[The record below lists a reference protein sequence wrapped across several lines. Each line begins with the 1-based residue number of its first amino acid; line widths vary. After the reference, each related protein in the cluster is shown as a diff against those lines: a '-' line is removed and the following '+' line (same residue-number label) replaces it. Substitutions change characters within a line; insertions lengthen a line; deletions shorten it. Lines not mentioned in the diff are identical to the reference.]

1 MRTLELD
8 DLSKEEALAVVKVLD
23 TIVGQDDNAQ
33 IKQNG
38 NLLYNVAKNR
48 QITSPSPDNEQYVPQ
63 SDEKPSDVLEQIFA
77 EGPLLDERFQ
87 DMSFEDFRREA
98 WGERG
103 VR

>member
-23 TIVGQDDNAQ
+23 TIVGQDDNVQ

-48 QITSPSPDNEQYVPQ
+48 QTALPSPDNEQYVPQ
-63 SDEKPSDVLEQIFA
+63 PNERPSDVLERIFA
-77 EGPLLDERFQ
+77 EGSLLDERYQ
-87 DMSFEDFRREA
+87 KMSFEEFRREA

>member
-8 DLSKEEALAVVKVLD
+8 ELSKEEALAVVKVLD
-23 TIVGQDDNAQ
+23 TIIGQDDNVQ

-48 QITSPSPDNEQYVPQ
+48 QIASPSPDNEQYVPQ
-63 SDEKPSDVLEQIFA
+63 SDESPSDVLEQIFA
-77 EGPLLDERFQ
+77 GGPLLDERFQ
-87 DMSFEDFRREA
+87 DMSFEEFRREA
-98 WGERG
+98 WGGRG